1 MVKFVSLI
9 EIVYIAERE
18 FIDKFSENEMK
29 KNTNKKSII
38 RKFPSNKI
46 VFLILIFIMRIN

>member
-9 EIVYIAERE
+9 EIVCIAERE

-29 KNTNKKSII
+29 KNITKKSII
-38 RKFPSNKI
+38 LKFPSNKI
-46 VFLILIFIMRIN
+46 VVF

>member
-38 RKFPSNKI
+38 RKFPSSKI

>member
-29 KNTNKKSII
+29 KNKKSII
-38 RKFPSNKI
+38 LKFPSNKI
-46 VFLILIFIMRIN
+46 VFLILIFILRIN